1 MTVDMTKVAVE
12 VYGQIS
18 DIPAADWD
26 ACANPDPAHFDPFVS
41 HAFLLALEQAG
52 TISADTG
59 WIAQHLVLR
68 ANQDAY
74 NNASNAIGTD
84 VDEGDSDDDSGSDSE
99 GNLEGDEIHDAVG
112 KKTRPLRRK
121 GEILGCMPLYLK
133 LHSAGEYIFD
143 HAWADAYSR
152 AGGQYYPKLQAAVPF
167 TPVPGRRLLVKPG
180 PNETLAR
187 NVLARGAIELTRRQQ
202 ASSLHM
208 TFLSEQEWTLLGGD
222 EAPDD
227 LAFLQRTGS
236 QFHWLNDNYGSFDD
250 FLATLASRK
259 RKVLRK
265 ERRAA
270 LQSGITISHF
280 TGGDITPEHWDAFFQ
295 FYIDTSTRK
304 WGQPYL
310 NREFFTML
318 GAAMADRCLLILAQ
332 REGRIIAGAL
342 NIIGGSCLYG
352 RYWGAI
358 EHHPFLHFEI
368 CYYQAI
374 DFAIAHGLAR
384 VEAGAQ
390 GEHKLV
396 RGYVPVPT
404 YSLHWIDDPNFRG
417 AVENYLNHERRHAE
431 MERLALAEFTPFKKS
446 C

>member
-1 MTVDMTKVAVE
+1 MNDDMSEAVVQ
-12 VYGQIS
+12 VYGRIG
-18 DIPAADWD
+18 DIPAAEWD
-26 ACANPDPAHFDPFVS
+26 ACANPDPAHFDPFIS

-68 ANQDAY
+68 DDQNVCNNGDNKTGADA
-74 NNASNAIGTD
+74 
-84 VDEGDSDDDSGSDSE
+84 
-99 GNLEGDEIHDAVG
+99 GNGESKA
-112 KKTRPLRRK
+112 KPQSK

-133 LHSAGEYIFD
+133 LHSQGEYIFD
-143 HAWADAYSR
+143 HAWADAYTR

-180 PNETLAR
+180 ANEIRARTTLAH
-187 NVLARGAIELTRRQQ
+187 AAIELTRRHD
-202 ASSLHM
+202 ASSLHI
-208 TFLSEQEWTLLGGD
+208 TFLSKQEWQQLGGD
-222 EAPDD
+222 AAPDQ
-227 LAFLQRTGS
+227 LQLLQRTGS
-236 QFHWLNDNYGSFDD
+236 QFHWLNDNFNSFDD

-270 LQSGITISHF
+270 LEPGITISHLS
-280 TGGDITPEHWDAFFQ
+280 GADIKEDHWDAFFE
-295 FYIDTSTRK
+295 FYIDTATRK

-310 NREFFTML
+310 NREFFTVL
-318 GAAMADRCLLILAQ
+318 GKVMADRCLLIMAQ
-332 REGRIIAGAL
+332 REGRFIAGAL
-342 NIIGGSCLYG
+342 NIIGGDCLFG

-358 EHHPFLHFEI
+358 EHHPFLHFEV

-396 RGYVPVPT
+396 RGYIPLPT
-404 YSLHWIDDPNFRG
+404 YSLHWIEDPNFRA
-417 AVENYLNHERRHAE
+417 AVENYLIHERRHSDH
-431 MERLALAEFTPFKKS
+431 ERKALAEFTPFKKS